1 MEIINTLKGEHI
13 KELLKNN
20 RRIDTRAFMEMRHVK
35 VKRGVLPQAEGSAQ
49 VDLGTTKVLVGIK
62 LMPDDPMPDT
72 PNQGNLITSA
82 ELLPL
87 AHPEYETGPP
97 SRESIEL
104 ARVVDR
110 GIRAGNCID
119 LESLV
124 LEDKKVWSVY
134 IDLYI
139 LNFGGNLFDASTMA
153 AMAALLDTKI
163 PKYENGIVVREERV
177 KSLKIDNIVSS
188 TTFGKIDNYMLL
200 DMNDNEEGM
209 ADARVTICTDGTSI
223 RAMQKGLS
231 GSFKPEEIGSLIDV
245 SLNEHEKIKRI
256 LEK

>member
-20 RRIDTRAFMEMRHVK
+20 RRIDTRTFMEMRK
-35 VKRGVLPQAEGSAQ
+35 VKIARGVLPQAEGSAQ
-49 VDLGTTKVLVGIK
+49 VDLGTTKVLVGVK

-97 SRESIEL
+97 SSESIEL

-163 PKYENGIVVREERV
+163 PKYENGLVVREERV

-209 ADARVTICTDGTSI
+209 ADARVTICTDGISI

-245 SLNEHEKIKRI
+245 SLSEHQKIKRI
-256 LEK
+256 LEE